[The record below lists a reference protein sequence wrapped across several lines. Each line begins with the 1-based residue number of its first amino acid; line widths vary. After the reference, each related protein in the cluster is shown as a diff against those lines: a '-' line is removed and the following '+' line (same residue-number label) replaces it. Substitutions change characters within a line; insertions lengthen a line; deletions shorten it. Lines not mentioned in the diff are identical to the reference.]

1 MNRELHDLVDRYAP
15 YRLMLMSILVGALS
29 GLTAVAYRFALGMA
43 EGLSHQIFTMPQT
56 WLSVALIFAGLLLL
70 GFITGLIAKS
80 EPMISGSGIPQTE
93 GQLLGF
99 FDLCWWKVLV
109 KKFIG
114 GVLCVFGGLSLGRE
128 GPSIQLGTMAG
139 LGTARTLKRD
149 RLEEKYLLTCGA
161 CAGLAAAFNAP
172 LAGVMFAQ
180 EELHK
185 SFSPRVLLCAMV
197 SAITGDLVSSIFYGT
212 SAVFDMGAV
221 TLLPPAYYLIL
232 GLMGAVLGLFGAL
245 YNKVLLG
252 TQRLYDRTR
261 LPMQLRLMI
270 PFAVAGVVAF
280 TLPEI
285 LYGGHGIIEGVS
297 AGKYTLGIM
306 CLLLVAKFLFSMV
319 SFGSGAPGGIF
330 FPLLVLGALAGA
342 IMGDVAIGLG
352 AVPDLYRTNFIL
364 LGMAGMF
371 TAIVRAPL
379 TGIILI
385 VEMSGSFS
393 QLLGLTVVAAVAYMV
408 ANACRSKPIY
418 DSLLERITPEKV
430 HGEKEGILYEFALQ
444 TGSIAENRPIREI
457 HWPEGCLVVSIGR
470 GGETLVPQG
479 GMVLLPGDRVM
490 VMCSQSSAD
499 LHGRLSELFQ

>member
-1 MNRELHDLVDRYAP
+1 MNRELHDIVEKHTP
-15 YRLMLMSILVGALS
+15 YRLMLLSVVVGIFS
-29 GLTAVAYRFALGMA
+29 GLAAVAYRFALGLA
-43 EGLSHQIFTMPQT
+43 EGLSHTILQLPQT
-56 WLSVALIFAGLLLL
+56 WLTVLLIFGGLLLL
-70 GFITGLIAKS
+70 GFLTGLLTKS
-80 EPMISGSGIPQTE
+80 EPMISGSGIPQAE

-99 FDLCWWKVLV
+99 FDMNWWKVLV
-109 KKFIG
+109 KKFVG

-128 GPSIQLGTMAG
+128 GPSIQLGTMVG
-139 LGTARTLKRD
+139 LGTSRVLKRD

-172 LAGVMFAQ
+172 LAGVMFAL

-185 SFSPRVLLCAMV
+185 SFSPKVLVCAMV
-197 SAITGDLVSSIFYGT
+197 SAITGDLVSSVFYGT

-221 TLLPPAYYLIL
+221 TLLPPVYYLIL
-232 GLMGAVLGLFGAL
+232 ALMGALLGLFGAL

-252 TQRLYDRTR
+252 TQRLYGKLT
-261 LPMQLRLMI
+261 LPMQLRMMI
-270 PFAVAGVVAF
+270 PFAISGLVAF
-280 TLPEI
+280 TLPDI

-297 AGKYTLGIM
+297 AGKYALGFM

-330 FPLLVLGALAGA
+330 FPLLVLGALSGG
-342 IMGDVAIGLG
+342 IIGELAIGFG
-352 AVPDLYRTNFIL
+352 AVPELYRTNFIL

-393 QLLGLTVVAAVAYMV
+393 QLLGLTVVSVVAYMV
-408 ANACRSKPIY
+408 ANACRSKPVY
-418 DSLLERITPEKV
+418 DSLLERITPKVV
-430 HGEKEGILYEFALQ
+430 HGENEGTLYEFALQ
-444 TGSIAENRPIREI
+444 TGSAADSHPIRDI
-457 HWPEGCLVVSIGR
+457 IWPEGCLVVSVGR
-470 GGETLVPQG
+470 GGEPMVPQG

-490 VMCSQSSAD
+490 VMCSRRSAALYEQLAD
-499 LHGRLSELFQ
+499 LFR

>member
-1 MNRELHDLVDRYAP
+1 MERELRDIVNKHAP
-15 YRLMLMSILVGALS
+15 YRLMLLSILVGVFA
-29 GLTAVAYRFALGMA
+29 GLAAVAYRFALGVA
-43 EGLSHQIFTMPQT
+43 EGLSHKIFSMPQT
-56 WLSVALIFAGLLLL
+56 WVTVMLIFGGLLLL
-70 GFITGLIAKS
+70 GYITGLITKS

-99 FDLCWWKVLV
+99 FDMCWWKVLI
-109 KKFIG
+109 KKFVG

-185 SFSPRVLLCAMV
+185 SFSPKVLLCAML
-197 SAITGDLVSSIFYGT
+197 SAITGDLVSSVFYGT

-221 TLLPPAYYLIL
+221 TLLPPAHYLIL
-232 GLMGAVLGLFGAL
+232 VLMGAMLGLFGAM
-245 YNKVLLG
+245 YNKVLVG
-252 TQRLYDRTR
+252 TQRLYDRTG
-261 LPMQLRLMI
+261 LPLQFRMMI
-270 PFAVAGVVAF
+270 PFALAGVVAF
-280 TLPEI
+280 ILPDI
-285 LYGGHGIIEGVS
+285 LYGGHGIIDGVS
-297 AGKYTLGIM
+297 AGKYTLGFM
-306 CLLLVAKFLFSMV
+306 CLLLAAKFLFSMA

-330 FPLLVLGALAGA
+330 FPLLVLGALSGA
-342 IMGDVAIGLG
+342 IMGELAIGFG
-352 AVPDLYRTNFIL
+352 GVPELYRTNFIL

-393 QLLGLTVVAAVAYMV
+393 QLLGLTVVSAVAYMV
-408 ANACRSKPIY
+408 ANACGSKPVY
-418 DSLLERITPEKV
+418 DSLLERITPKTA
-430 HGEKEGILYEFALQ
+430 HGEGESILYEFALHA
-444 TGSIAENRPIREI
+444 GSAAESRPIRDVP
-457 HWPEGCLVVSIGR
+457 WPEGCLVVSVGR
-470 GGETLVPQG
+470 GGEAMVPQG
-479 GMVLLPGDRVM
+479 GMVLLPGDRVT
-490 VMCSQSSAD
+490 VMCSRRSAD
-499 LHGRLSELFQ
+499 LHGRLAELFQ

>member
-1 MNRELHDLVDRYAP
+1 MKRALHDLVDQNTP
-15 YRLMLMSILVGALS
+15 YRLMLLSVVVGVLA
-29 GLTAVAYRFALGMA
+29 GFTAVAYRFALGVA
-43 EGLSHQIFTMPQT
+43 EELSHKMFTMPQSWVT
-56 WLSVALIFAGLLLL
+56 VVMIFAGLLLL
-70 GFITGLIAKS
+70 GFITGLITKS
-80 EPMISGSGIPQTE
+80 EPMISGSGIPQAE

-99 FDLCWWKVLV
+99 FDMCWWKVLL
-109 KKFIG
+109 KKFVG

-139 LGTARTLKRD
+139 LGTARTLKRN

-185 SFSPRVLLCAMV
+185 SFSPKVLLCAMI
-197 SAITGDLVSSIFYGT
+197 SAITGDLVSSVFYGT

-221 TLLPPAYYLIL
+221 SLLPPAHYLIL
-232 GLMGAVLGLFGAL
+232 GLMGAVLGLFGAM
-245 YNKVLLG
+245 YNKVLIG
-252 TQRLYDRTR
+252 TQRLYQKTG
-261 LPMQLRLMI
+261 LPMQIRMMI

-285 LYGGHGIIEGVS
+285 LYGGHGLIEGAS
-297 AGKYTLGIM
+297 AGKYTLGFM
-306 CLLLVAKFLFSMV
+306 CVLLAAKFLFSMV

-330 FPLLVLGALAGA
+330 FPLLVLGALSGA
-342 IMGDVAIGLG
+342 IMGDLAIGFAG
-352 AVPDLYRTNFIL
+352 VPELYRTNFIL

-393 QLLGLTVVAAVAYMV
+393 QLLGLTVVSAVAYIV
-408 ANACRSKPIY
+408 ANACRSKPVY
-418 DSLLERITPEKV
+418 DSLLERITPKDV
-430 HGEKEGILYEFALQ
+430 HGEGESILYEFVLQ
-444 TGSIAENRPIREI
+444 TGSPAESRPIRDI
-457 HWPEGCLVVSIGR
+457 HWPEGCLIVSIGR
-470 GGETLVPQG
+470 GGEAIVPQG

-490 VMCSQSSAD
+490 VMCNRCSAD
-499 LHGRLSELFQ
+499 LHGQLAELFQ